1 MTNKILMTMKEKEDE
16 RMRIG
21 KNAYELIEVRSQ
33 MLGCAEGIRVLLDK
47 AILFLLDGDDPLEI
61 DILKMLRAASD
72 LSNLQRRLRVLS
84 RERAE
89 LKKGEET

>member
-1 MTNKILMTMKEKEDE
+1 MINKILMTMKEKEDE

-33 MLGCAEGIRVLLDK
+33 MLACAEGIRVLLDK
-47 AILFLLDGDDPLEI
+47 AILFLLDGDDPPEI
-61 DILKMLRAASD
+61 VILKMLRAASD
-72 LSNLQRRLRVLS
+72 LSNLQSRLRVLS

-89 LKKGEET
+89 LEEGEET

>member
-1 MTNKILMTMKEKEDE
+1 MINKILMTMKEKEDE
-16 RMRIG
+16 RMRIE

-33 MLGCAEGIRVLLDK
+33 MLDCAEGIRVLLDK
-47 AILFLLDGDDPLEI
+47 AIRFLLDEDDPLEI

-89 LKKGEET
+89 LKKGEEA

>member
-1 MTNKILMTMKEKEDE
+1 MINKILMTMKEKEDE
-16 RMRIG
+16 RMRIE
-21 KNAYELIEVRSQ
+21 KNAYELSEVRSQ
-33 MLGCAEGIRVLLDK
+33 MLDCAEGIRVLLDK
-47 AILFLLDGDDPLEI
+47 AIRFLLDEDDPLEI

>member
-1 MTNKILMTMKEKEDE
+1 MINKILMTMKEKEDE

-21 KNAYELIEVRSQ
+21 KNTYELIEVRSQ
-33 MLGCAEGIRVLLDK
+33 MLACAEGIRVLLDK
-47 AILFLLDGDDPLEI
+47 AILFLLDEDDPPEI

-72 LSNLQRRLRVLS
+72 LSNLQRRLRDLR
-84 RERAE
+84 REQAE